1 MRVAERI
8 QKVENFNVILH
19 VSIGRWAYII
29 KKKTNFIM
37 IFRLKL

>member
-19 VSIGRWAYII
+19 VSIGNI
-29 KKKTNFIM
+29 
-37 IFRLKL
+37 